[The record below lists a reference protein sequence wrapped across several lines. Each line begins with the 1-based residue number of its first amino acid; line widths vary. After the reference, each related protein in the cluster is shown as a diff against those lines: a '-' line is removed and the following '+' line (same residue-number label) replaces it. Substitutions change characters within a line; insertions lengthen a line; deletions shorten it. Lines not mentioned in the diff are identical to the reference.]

1 MCNYQ
6 VWIGTITQSSLSQLK
21 QLNPQTEQ
29 MQVMA
34 PKLVTVQTGQK
45 LPTERK
51 VPTVPTVHS
60 GLTVLRVRLQLSRP
74 SSQKPRSQLRRL
86 SWPCLL
92 N

>member
-34 PKLVTVQTGQK
+34 PKLLTGLTV
-45 LPTERK
+45 PTEPK
-51 VPTVPTVHS
+51 LPTVPTVHS